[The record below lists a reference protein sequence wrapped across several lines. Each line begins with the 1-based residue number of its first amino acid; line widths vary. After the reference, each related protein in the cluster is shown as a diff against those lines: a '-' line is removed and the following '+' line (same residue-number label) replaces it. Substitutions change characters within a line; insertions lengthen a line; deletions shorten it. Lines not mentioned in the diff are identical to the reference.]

1 MIIRSANGDDVP
13 LICVLLAHPAMR
25 GAVLPRSEAS
35 IADSLDDWIV
45 GLDEQHELVGCVAL
59 QAHRSD
65 LAEIRSLA
73 VSPLARGKGFASALL
88 RSAVAQGWQRG
99 FVSVFAQTRA
109 LALFERAG
117 FQHMD
122 EDAEHRPLC
131 GRMLRPGYHRVRVDA
146 LPLSV
151 NAPPVPMGPVATES
165 PMQPPQLAPVG
176 RPEAAAQGAHESI
189 PSNPDGIAPPGFH
202 FHRYRSERIAHTP
215 AAA

>member
-1 MIIRSANGDDVP
+1 MIIRSARADDVP
-13 LICVLLAHPAMR
+13 LICSLLAHPAMR

-35 IADSLDDWIV
+35 IAESLDDWVV
-45 GLDEQHELVGCVAL
+45 GLDEQHRLVGCVAL
-59 QAHRSD
+59 ESHRAD

-88 RSAVAQGWQRG
+88 RSAVGQAWAQG

-109 LALFERAG
+109 VALFERAG
-117 FQHMD
+117 FQHMN

-131 GRMLRPGYHRVRVDA
+131 GRMLRPGYHRLRIDA

-151 NAPPVPMGPVATES
+151 NAPPVPVGPTVTELS
-165 PMQPPQLAPVG
+165 EIEAQPTPVG
-176 RPEAAAQGAHESI
+176 RLEAAPEGAPE
-189 PSNPDGIAPPGFH
+189 PVPGDPDGIAPPGFH
-202 FHRYRSERIAHTP
+202 FHRYRSEFLAHTP